1 MQKMIRRPARTP
13 RLLLTFVA
21 SAMATLAVVA
31 GTPARPQLVVGIVVD
46 GLEQDYIDLLRDS
59 FGTGGF
65 NRLLK
70 QGVVIPALDYG
81 TPLDAHGATAVLMTG
96 ATADISGIDAASRF
110 DRDALR
116 TVPLLHDPAAMGNY
130 TDETYSPAALAV
142 STIADEARIA
152 GGGVTAVYA
161 IAADPQQAILLGG
174 HAANSALWLNA
185 SNGNWATSTFYKEP
199 PVTLAARNRLRPLSV
214 RLDTMSW
221 TPLRAAEAYTHL
233 PDHLTRY
240 PFRYTFGRSKAE
252 RVEKFTGTPLLNSEI
267 TQLATEIIATP
278 DFGSHDG
285 TDMLNVA
292 YTIRPFVD
300 SKSADTRY
308 ELMDSYLRLDRDLEQ
323 LFAAVDRGPGMDR
336 TLVYLAATPPGSRSR
351 RDDERW
357 NVPFGEFST
366 RKAISLLNMYLIALH
381 GNGDWVKGYHRNA
394 FYLNDKLINERN
406 IDPAL
411 IRTEAADF
419 LERMSGVRRAFT
431 IDDIINER
439 AGEGSQALRRNT
451 SIAHSGDVY
460 IAPAAGW
467 EVVDDWQTPADA
479 TRTPMVHREV
489 APTGIAII
497 MAPGIDARTIAT
509 PVDARSVAP
518 TVARLLR
525 IRSPNGA
532 ALPALPL

>member
-1 MQKMIRRPARTP
+1 
-13 RLLLTFVA
+13 
-21 SAMATLAVVA
+21 MATLAVAA
-31 GTPARPQLVVGIVVD
+31 GTPVRPQLVVGIVVE

-59 FGTGGF
+59 FGSGGF
-65 NRLLK
+65 NRLLNK
-70 QGVVIPALDYG
+70 GVVIPALDYG
-81 TPLDAHGATAVLMTG
+81 TPLDATGATALLATG
-96 ATADISGIDAASRF
+96 ATADISGIDGATRF
-110 DRDALR
+110 DREALR
-116 TVPLLHDPAAMGNY
+116 TAPLLHDPSAMGNY
-130 TDETYSPAALAV
+130 TNETYSPAALAV

-161 IAADPQQAILLGG
+161 IAADPQQAVLLGG

-185 SNGNWATSTFYKEP
+185 DNGNWATSTFYKEP
-199 PVTLAARNRLRPLSV
+199 PTTLAARNRLYPLAV

-221 TPLRAAEAYTHL
+221 TPLRPAAAYTHL

-240 PFRYTFGRSKAE
+240 PFRYTFGRSKSE
-252 RVEKFTGTPLLNSEI
+252 RVAKFMTTPLLNSEI

-278 DFGSHDG
+278 DFGAHEG
-285 TDMLNVA
+285 PDMLNLA

-300 SKSADTRY
+300 SKSTDTRY

-323 LFAAVDRGPGMDR
+323 LFAAIERGPGMNN
-336 TLVYLAATPPGSRSR
+336 TLIYLAATPPGSRSR

-394 FYLNDKLINERN
+394 FYLNDKLIGDRN
-406 IDPAL
+406 VDPAL
-411 IRTEAADF
+411 IRNEAADF

-439 AGEGSQALRRNT
+439 AGEGAEALRRNT
-451 SIAHSGDVY
+451 SIAHAGDVY
-460 IAPAAGW
+460 ISPAAGW
-467 EVVDDWQTPADA
+467 EVVDDWQTPASPA
-479 TRTPMVHREV
+479 RTQMVHREV

-497 MAPGIDARTIAT
+497 MAPGVDARTIAT
-509 PVDARSVAP
+509 PVDARSIAP

-532 ALPALPL
+532 SLPALSFSE

>member
-1 MQKMIRRPARTP
+1 MKPTSRAP

-31 GTPARPQLVVGIVVD
+31 ATPARPQLVVGIVVE
-46 GLEQDYIDLLRDS
+46 GLEQDYVDLLRES
-59 FGTGGF
+59 FTSGGF
-65 NRLLK
+65 NRLLSR
-70 QGVVIPALDYG
+70 GVVIPALDYG
-81 TPLDAHGATAVLMTG
+81 TPLDAQGATAILMSG
-96 ATADISGIDAASRF
+96 ATADISGIDGASRF
-110 DRDALR
+110 DREALR
-116 TVPLLHDPAAMGNY
+116 TVPLLHDPAAMGSY
-130 TDETYSPAALAV
+130 TNETYSPAALAV

-152 GGGVTAVYA
+152 GGGITAVYA
-161 IAADPQQAILLGG
+161 LAADPQQALLLGG
-174 HAANSALWLNA
+174 HAANSALWINTD
-185 SNGNWATSTFYKEP
+185 NGNWATSTFYKEP
-199 PVTLAARNRLRPLSV
+199 PVSLASRNRLRPLSV

-221 TPLRAAEAYTHL
+221 TPLRPAEAYTHL

-240 PFRYTFGRSKAE
+240 PFRYTFGRSKSE
-252 RVEKFTGTPLLNSEI
+252 RVAKFLSTPLLNSEI
-267 TQLATEIIATP
+267 TQLAAEIIATP
-278 DFGSHDG
+278 DFGAHDG
-285 TDMLNVA
+285 PDMINLA
-292 YTIRPFVD
+292 YTIRPFTD

-323 LFAAVDRGPGMDR
+323 LFAAVDKGPGMDR
-336 TLVYLAATPPGSRSR
+336 TLIYLAATPPGSRTR
-351 RDDERW
+351 KDDDRW
-357 NVPFGEFST
+357 SVPFGEFST

-394 FYLNDKLINERN
+394 FYLNEKLIKERN

-411 IRTEAADF
+411 IRTESADF

-439 AGEGSQALRRNT
+439 AGEGSQAIRRNT

-467 EVVDDWQTPADA
+467 EVVDDWQTPAPA

-489 APTGIAII
+489 APTGLAII
-497 MAPGIDARTIAT
+497 MAPGVDPRTIDT
-509 PVDARSVAP
+509 PVDARVIAP
-518 TVARLLR
+518 TVARILR

-532 ALPALPL
+532 

>member
-1 MQKMIRRPARTP
+1 MKPLHRAP

-31 GTPARPQLVVGIVVD
+31 GPAVRPQLVIGIVVD

-59 FGTGGF
+59 FGKDGF
-65 NRLLK
+65 NRLM
-70 QGVVIPALDYG
+70 QSGVVIPALDYG
-81 TPLDAHGATAVLMTG
+81 TPLDASGATAVIMSG
-96 ATADISGIDAASRF
+96 ATADISGIDGATRF

-116 TVPLLHDPAAMGNY
+116 TAPLLHDPAAMGNY
-130 TDETYSPAALAV
+130 TNETYSPTALAV

-161 IAADPQQAILLGG
+161 VAADPQQAILLGG
-174 HAANSALWLNA
+174 HAANSALWIN
-185 SNGNWATSTFYKEP
+185 SENGNWATSTFYKEP
-199 PVTLAARNRLRPLSV
+199 PTSLGSRNRLQPLAV

-221 TPLRAAEAYTHL
+221 TPLRPAADYPHL

-252 RVEKFTGTPLLNSEI
+252 RVAKFMSTPLLNTEV
-267 TQLATEIIATP
+267 TRMATEIMATP
-278 DFGSHDG
+278 DFGAHDG
-285 TDMLNVA
+285 VDMLNVA

-308 ELMDSYLRLDRDLEQ
+308 ELMDSYLRLDRDIATLID
-323 LFAAVDRGPGMDR
+323 AAAKSPGLDR
-336 TLVYLAATPPGSRSR
+336 TLIYLAATPPGSRSR

-357 NVPFGEFST
+357 SVPFGEFST
-366 RKAISLLNMYLIALH
+366 RKAISLLNMYLIAIH
-381 GNGDWVKGYHRNA
+381 GNGEWVKGFHRNA
-394 FYLNDKLINERN
+394 FYLNDKLIKERM
-406 IDPAL
+406 IDPVQ

-451 SIAHSGDVY
+451 SLTHSGDVY

-467 EVVDDWQTPADA
+467 EVVDDWQTPAPA

-489 APTGIAII
+489 APTGLAII
-497 MAPGIDARTIAT
+497 MAPGIDPRTIAE
-509 PVDARSVAP
+509 PVDARAIAP

-532 ALPALPL
+532 ALPPMAL

>member
-1 MQKMIRRPARTP
+1 MKRTARTP

-31 GTPARPQLVVGIVVD
+31 GTPARPQLVVGIVVE

-59 FGTGGF
+59 FGKGGF
-65 NRLLK
+65 NRLLE
-70 QGVVIPALDYG
+70 QGVVIPTLDYG
-81 TPLDAHGATAVLMTG
+81 TPLDAHGATAVIVSG
-96 ATADISGIDAASRF
+96 ATADISGIDGATRF
-110 DRDALR
+110 DREALR
-116 TVPLLHDPAAMGNY
+116 TAPLLHDPGAMGNY
-130 TDETYSPAALAV
+130 TNETYSPAALAV

-185 SNGNWATSTFYKEP
+185 DNGNWATSTFYKEP
-199 PVTLAARNRLRPLSV
+199 PTSLAARNRLRPLAV

-221 TPLRAAEAYTHL
+221 APLRPAAAYPEL

-240 PFRYTFGRSKAE
+240 PFRYTFGRSKSE
-252 RVEKFTGTPLLNSEI
+252 RVAKFMTTPLLNTEI
-267 TQLATEIIATP
+267 TQLAEEILATP
-278 DFGSHDG
+278 DFGAHDG
-285 TDMLNVA
+285 VDMLNLA

-300 SKSADTRY
+300 SKSTDTRY

-323 LFAAVDRGPGMDR
+323 LFAAVDRGPGMNR

-357 NVPFGEFST
+357 AVPFGEFST

-381 GNGDWVKGYHRNA
+381 GNGDWVKGFHRNA
-394 FYLNDKLINERN
+394 FFLNDRLISERA
-406 IDPAL
+406 IDPAA

-439 AGEGSQALRRNT
+439 AGEGSQAMRRNT
-451 SIAHSGDVY
+451 SIAHAGDVF
-460 IAPAAGW
+460 ISPAAGW
-467 EVVDDWQTPADA
+467 EVVDDWQTPAPA

-489 APTGIAII
+489 APAGMAVI
-497 MAPGIDARTIAT
+497 MAPGIDPRTIAA
-509 PVDARSVAP
+509 PVDARTVAP

-532 ALPALPL
+532 GMPALPL

>member
-1 MQKMIRRPARTP
+1 MKRPPR

-31 GTPARPQLVVGIVVD
+31 GTPTRPQLVVGIVVE
-46 GLEQDYIDLLRDS
+46 GLEQDYIDLLRES
-59 FGTGGF
+59 FSAGGF
-65 NRLLK
+65 NRLLQK
-70 QGVVIPALDYG
+70 GVVIPALDYG
-81 TPLDAHGATAVLMTG
+81 TPLDATGATAVLMSG
-96 ATADISGIDAASRF
+96 ATADISGIDGATRF
-110 DRDALR
+110 DREALR
-116 TVPLLHDPAAMGNY
+116 SVPLLHDASAMGNY
-130 TDETYSPAALAV
+130 TNETYSPTALAV

-161 IAADPQQAILLGG
+161 VAANPQQAILLGG

-185 SNGNWATSTFYKEP
+185 DNGNWATSTFYKEP
-199 PVTLAARNRLRPLSV
+199 PTSLAARNRLRPLAA

-221 TPLRAAEAYTHL
+221 VPLQPAEAYPHL
-233 PDHLTRY
+233 PDHITRY

-252 RVEKFTGTPLLNSEI
+252 RVAKFMSTPLLNREI
-267 TQLATEIIATP
+267 TQVASEIIETP
-278 DFGSHDG
+278 DFGHHDG
-285 TDMLNVA
+285 VDIINIA
-292 YTIRPFVD
+292 YTIAPFTD

-323 LFAAVDRGPGMDR
+323 LFAAVDRGPGMNN
-336 TLVYLAATPPGSRSR
+336 TLIYLAATPPGSRSR

-394 FYLNDKLINERN
+394 FYLNDKLIGERS

-411 IRTEAADF
+411 IRNEAADF

-439 AGEGSQALRRNT
+439 AGESAAALRRNT

-460 IAPAAGW
+460 ISPAAGW
-467 EVVDDWQTPADA
+467 EVVDDWQTPAPA
-479 TRTPMVHREV
+479 GRTPMVHREV
-489 APTGIAII
+489 APTGLAII

-509 PVDARSVAP
+509 PVDARAIAP
-518 TVARLLR
+518 TVARQLR

-532 ALPALPL
+532 SLPPLPLSPAK

>member
-1 MQKMIRRPARTP
+1 MKRPASAP
-13 RLLLTFVA
+13 RLFLAFVA

-59 FGTGGF
+59 FGRGGF
-65 NRLLK
+65 NRLLQ

-81 TPLDAHGATAVLMTG
+81 TPLDATGATAVLVSGT
-96 ATADISGIDAASRF
+96 TADISGIDGASRF
-110 DRDALR
+110 DREALR

-130 TDETYSPAALAV
+130 TNETYSPAALAV

-161 IAADPQQAILLGG
+161 IAADPQQAVLLGG
-174 HAANSALWLNA
+174 HAANSALWLNPD
-185 SNGNWATSTFYKEP
+185 NGNWATSTFYKEAP
-199 PVTLAARNRLRPLSV
+199 ALLSARNRTRPLAV

-221 TPLRAAEAYTHL
+221 TPLRPASAYPSL

-252 RVEKFTGTPLLNSEI
+252 RVAKFMGTPLLNSEI
-267 TQLATEIIATP
+267 TQLATEIISTP
-278 DFGSHDG
+278 DFGAHDG
-285 TDMLNVA
+285 ADMLNIA
-292 YTIRPFVD
+292 YSIHPFVD
-300 SKSADTRY
+300 SKNTDTRY
-308 ELMDSYLRLDRDLEQ
+308 ELMDSYLRLDHDLEQ
-323 LFAAVDRGPGMDR
+323 LFAAIDRGPGMNR
-336 TLVYLAATPPGSRSR
+336 TLIYLAATPPDSRSR

-394 FYLNDKLINERN
+394 FYLNDKLIKERD
-406 IDPAL
+406 IDPAS

-419 LERMSGVRRAFT
+419 LERMSGIRRAFT

-439 AGEGSQALRRNT
+439 AGEGSQAMRRNT
-451 SIAHSGDVY
+451 SLTHSGDIY
-460 IAPAAGW
+460 ISPAAGW
-467 EVVDDWQTPADA
+467 EVVDDWQTPVEA

-489 APTGIAII
+489 APAGIAVI

-509 PVDARSVAP
+509 PVDARAIAP

-532 ALPALPL
+532 SLPALPL

>member
-1 MQKMIRRPARTP
+1 MIRRPARTP

-152 GGGVTAVYA
+152 GRGVTAVYA

-308 ELMDSYLRLDRDLEQ
+308 ELMDTYLRLLEQ

-439 AGEGSQALRRNT
+439 AGEGSQAMRRNT

-497 MAPGIDARTIAT
+497 MAPGIDARPIAT

-532 ALPALPL
+532 AMPALPL

>member
-1 MQKMIRRPARTP
+1 MRRP
-13 RLLLTFVA
+13 RLLLAFVA
-21 SAMATLAVVA
+21 SAVATLAAAA
-31 GTPARPQLVVGIVVD
+31 GAPVRPQLVIGIVVD

-59 FGTGGF
+59 FGKGGF
-65 NRLLK
+65 NRLLSD
-70 QGVVIPALDYG
+70 GVVIPALDYG
-81 TPLDAHGATAVLMTG
+81 TPLDAAGATAVLVSG
-96 ATADISGIDAASRF
+96 ATADISGISAATRF
-110 DRDALR
+110 DREALR
-116 TVPLLHDPAAMGNY
+116 TVPLLHDPATMGNY

-152 GGGVTAVYA
+152 GGGVSAVYA

-185 SNGNWATSTFYKEP
+185 QNGNWATSTFYKEP
-199 PVTLAARNRLRPLSV
+199 PTTLSARNRLRPLTV

-221 TPLRAAEAYTHL
+221 TPLRPASAYPHL

-240 PFRYTFGRSKAE
+240 PFRYTFGRNKADK
-252 RVEKFTGTPLLNSEI
+252 VAKFVTTPLLNSEI
-267 TQLATEIIATP
+267 TQLASEIIDTP
-278 DFGSHDG
+278 DFGRHDG
-285 TDMLNVA
+285 ADMLNIA
-292 YTIRPFVD
+292 YSIRPFTD
-300 SKSADTRY
+300 SKNADTRY
-308 ELMDSYLRLDRDLEQ
+308 ETMDSYLRLDRDLEQ
-323 LFAAVDRGPGMDR
+323 LFAAVDRGPGMAN

-366 RKAISLLNMYLIALH
+366 RKAMSLLNMYLIALH
-381 GNGDWVKGYHRNA
+381 GNGEWVKGFHRNA

-406 IDPAL
+406 IEPAA
-411 IRTEAADF
+411 IRSEAADF

-451 SIAHSGDVY
+451 SLNHGGDVY

-467 EVVDDWQTPADA
+467 EVVDDWQTPAADG
-479 TRTPMVHREV
+479 RTPMVHREV

-509 PVDARSVAP
+509 PVDARSIAP

-532 ALPALPL
+532 SLPPLPL

>member
-1 MQKMIRRPARTP
+1 
-13 RLLLTFVA
+13 
-21 SAMATLAVVA
+21 MATLAVAA
-31 GTPARPQLVVGIVVD
+31 GTPVRPHLVVGIVVE
-46 GLEQDYIDLLRDS
+46 GLEQDYIDLLRES
-59 FGTGGF
+59 FGSGGF
-65 NRLLK
+65 NRLLNR
-70 QGVVIPALDYG
+70 GVVIPALDYG
-81 TPLDAHGATAVLMTG
+81 TPLDATGATALLATG
-96 ATADISGIDAASRF
+96 ATADISGIDGATRF
-110 DRDALR
+110 DREALR
-116 TVPLLHDPAAMGNY
+116 TAPLLHDLSAMGNY
-130 TDETYSPAALAV
+130 TNETYSPAALAV

-161 IAADPQQAILLGG
+161 IAADPQQAVLLGG

-185 SNGNWATSTFYKEP
+185 DNGNWATSTFYKEP
-199 PVTLAARNRLRPLSV
+199 PTTLAARNRLYPLAV

-221 TPLRAAEAYTHL
+221 TPLRPAAAYTHL

-240 PFRYTFGRSKAE
+240 PFRYTFGRSKSE
-252 RVEKFTGTPLLNSEI
+252 RVAKFMTTPLLNSEI

-278 DFGSHDG
+278 DFGAHDG
-285 TDMLNVA
+285 PDMLNLA

-300 SKSADTRY
+300 SKSTDTRY

-323 LFAAVDRGPGMDR
+323 LFAAIERGPGMNN
-336 TLVYLAATPPGSRSR
+336 TLIYLAATPPGSRSR

-381 GNGDWVKGYHRNA
+381 GNGEWVKGYHRNA
-394 FYLNDKLINERN
+394 FYLNDKLISDRN
-406 IDPAL
+406 VDPAL
-411 IRTEAADF
+411 IRNEAADF

-439 AGEGSQALRRNT
+439 AGENAEALRRNT
-451 SIAHSGDVY
+451 SITHAGDVY
-460 IAPAAGW
+460 ISPAAGW
-467 EVVDDWQTPADA
+467 EVVDDWQTPASA
-479 TRTPMVHREV
+479 TRTQMVHREV

-497 MAPGIDARTIAT
+497 MAPGVDARTIAT
-509 PVDARSVAP
+509 PVDARSIAP

-532 ALPALPL
+532 SLPALSFSE